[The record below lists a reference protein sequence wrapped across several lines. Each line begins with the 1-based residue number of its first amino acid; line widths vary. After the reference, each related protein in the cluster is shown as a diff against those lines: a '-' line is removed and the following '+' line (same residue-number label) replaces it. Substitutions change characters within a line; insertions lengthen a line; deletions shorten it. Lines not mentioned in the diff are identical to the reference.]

1 MGDQSWKE
9 LQLLVNKLEYLQGEL
24 IVTKII
30 LEQQKK

>member
-1 MGDQSWKE
+1 

-24 IVTKII
+24 IVAKII